1 MSLRRPL
8 QRNPKDE
15 ACSLRLLSDRT
26 PAYTA
31 NVTTAPTHTL
41 SGRDSV
47 RLPDETESSFTEIGI
62 ERNESRNNHLA
73 SVIKLPRG
81 CFPISLVVRVF
92 PKDVFVYDMSP
103 VVISTSDDPAG
114 ADAFLFVDIFR
125 GFVKLWWGT

>member
-1 MSLRRPL
+1 M
-8 QRNPKDE
+8 
-15 ACSLRLLSDRT
+15 SDRT

-62 ERNESRNNHLA
+62 KRNESRNNHLA

-103 VVISTSDDPAG
+103 VVISDDDPAG
-114 ADAFLFVDIFR
+114 AEAFLFVDNFR
-125 GFVKLWWGT
+125 GFVKLLVGNVTILFSSFCSPFYNI

>member
-47 RLPDETESSFTEIGI
+47 KLPDETEFSFTEIGI

-81 CFPISLVVRVF
+81 CLPISLVVRVF
-92 PKDVFVYDMSP
+92 RKDVFLYNMSP
-103 VVISTSDDPAG
+103 VVITDDPAG
-114 ADAFLFVDIFR
+114 AEAFLFVDNFR
-125 GFVKLWWGT
+125 GFVKLLVGT

>member
-1 MSLRRPL
+1 MIERLLTLPMLQRRPH
-8 QRNPKDE
+8 
-15 ACSLRLLSDRT
+15 
-26 PAYTA
+26 
-31 NVTTAPTHTL
+31 TH